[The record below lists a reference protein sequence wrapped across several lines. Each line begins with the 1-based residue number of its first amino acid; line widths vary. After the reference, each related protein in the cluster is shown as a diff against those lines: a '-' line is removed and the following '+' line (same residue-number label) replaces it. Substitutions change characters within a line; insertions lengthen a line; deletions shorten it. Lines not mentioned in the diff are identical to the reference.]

1 MYDRA
6 VHQLDLCVLA
16 YHLHAQ
22 ALRWPMDRFS
32 EEMVAPAHI
41 AARSSWPVPA
51 ADSANSES
59 LTGDPELQLEDL
71 GALAGPLQSNESPPP
86 TAA

>member
-32 EEMVAPAHI
+32 EEMVARHTSP
-41 AARSSWPVPA
+41 R
-51 ADSANSES
+51 
-59 LTGDPELQLEDL
+59 DL
-71 GALAGPLQSNESPPP
+71 PGPYPPP
-86 TAA
+86 IQRTANP